1 MADLRVAGVADAER
15 LGRQFA
21 AGVEV
26 YVEFAPPSWALPSA
40 AGEAAHLR
48 SLLGD
53 PGTWCLLAEI
63 DGRVVGQITILP
75 AAIAARPVEDA
86 GLAHLRNLI
95 VDRSHWGSGLARE
108 LHAAAVDA
116 ARSHEYR
123 EIRLF
128 TPAAH
133 GRARRF
139 YEREGWAAVGGEFH
153 DPAPDLVL
161 VEYRLAL

>member
-1 MADLRVAGVADAER
+1 MADLRRAGVPDAER

-26 YVEFAPPSWALPSA
+26 YVEFAPPGWPLPSA

-48 SLLGD
+48 ELAGD
-53 PGTWCLLAEI
+53 ERVWCLVADEDGLA
-63 DGRVVGQITILP
+63 VGQVTILP
-75 AAIAARPVEDA
+75 AAIAARPVEDP

-95 VDRSHWGSGLARE
+95 VDREHWGTGLARE
-108 LHAAAVDA
+108 LHGAAVEA
-116 ARSHEYR
+116 ARGRRYR
-123 EIRLF
+123 EMRLF

-139 YEREGWAAVGGEFH
+139 YEREGWAAAGGEFH

-161 VEYRLAL
+161 VEYRLGL